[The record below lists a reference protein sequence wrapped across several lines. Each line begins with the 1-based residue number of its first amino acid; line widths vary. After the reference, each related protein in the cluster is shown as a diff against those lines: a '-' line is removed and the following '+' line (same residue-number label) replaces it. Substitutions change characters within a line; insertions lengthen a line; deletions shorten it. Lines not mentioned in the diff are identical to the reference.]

1 MQTQPSTP
9 HPTAGEKLRAFA
21 NKLNDGNKLG
31 ICSLLLVA
39 GLAVTL
45 AVKSQETT
53 QELSKEKTS
62 EIRTEF
68 KDIQMGRKKILI
80 KPKMEE
86 VAQKNQAAWEYAK
99 SFAIES
105 TDTHIRTA
113 GVIHSIQHGDENP
126 HAVVYILQNAPLPTM
141 MILPKDIFTD
151 EGWEIFLKAKANP
164 DFATKWGFKIP
175 DTLGVGT
182 TPGNGTPIHDPKP
195 EAPKPFTLPPT
206 MPVERTI
213 TDTKG
218 RALEGTIISKTAAS
232 ISFKPKGTSKAYDIE
247 LDMLSADDQAYIA
260 SLVDKKSVKPTVLF
274 LAGQDYEES
283 QELRTWLTN
292 NGFDVILGF
301 MSEKSVEDARK
312 RWSIPVEQKAIAIVP
327 FTLTDP
333 IDVIWIHRFSP
344 EDRHENSYPALVAH
358 RNKTDG
364 VVVIPTHSRLAK
376 KDRFISSDNYYK
388 GSPMLG
394 KEDKAFLK
402 VDENIIFC
410 SNKPPHNTDEKM
422 REKLIE
428 AIKAQ
433 LSK

>member
-1 MQTQPSTP
+1 MQTQPSKP

-21 NKLNDGNKLG
+21 NKLNEGNKLG
-31 ICSLLLVA
+31 IFSLLLVA

-45 AVKSQETT
+45 AVKSQDTT

-68 KDIQMGRKKILI
+68 QNTQIGKKKILL
-80 KPKMEE
+80 KPKVDDVGQE
-86 VAQKNQAAWEYAK
+86 NHTAWEYVK
-99 SFAIES
+99 SFAIET
-105 TDTHIRTA
+105 TDTHIRTL
-113 GVIHSIQHGDENP
+113 GVIHSVETGEANP
-126 HAVVYILQNAPLPTM
+126 HAVITVIQNVSQPTM
-141 MILPKDIFTD
+141 MVVPKGICTE
-151 EGWEIFLKAKANP
+151 EGWNIILKAKLNPEFANR
-164 DFATKWGFKIP
+164 WGFKIP

-182 TPGNGTPIHDPKP
+182 TPGSGTPIHDPKP
-195 EAPKPFTLPPT
+195 EVPKPFALPPT

-218 RALEGTIISKTAAS
+218 RALEGIIISKTDSS
-232 ISFKPKGTSKAYDIE
+232 ISFQTKGTSKVADIN

-260 SLVDKKSVKPTVLF
+260 SLVDKSSVKPIVLY
-274 LAGQDYEES
+274 LVGQDYEES
-283 QELRTWLTN
+283 EEPRTWLTN

-327 FTLTDP
+327 FTLIDP
-333 IDVIWIHRFSP
+333 IDVVWIHRFSP

-364 VVVIPTHSRLAK
+364 VMIIPTHSKLAK
-376 KDRFISSDNYYK
+376 RERFVSSDNYYK